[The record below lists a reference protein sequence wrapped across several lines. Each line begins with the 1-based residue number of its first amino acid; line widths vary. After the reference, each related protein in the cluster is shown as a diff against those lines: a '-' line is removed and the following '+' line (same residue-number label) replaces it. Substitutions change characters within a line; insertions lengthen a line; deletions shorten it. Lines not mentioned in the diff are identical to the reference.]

1 MSTHFAPAA
10 TAGTAAGIP
19 AVPLTGPEARK
30 AFVLSHL
37 ATSGCGLEIAPYF
50 NPLVDRAKHE
60 VFYVDC
66 IDNDEIQ
73 RKAADNP
80 GAKGQYVPRIDA
92 VWVPGR
98 PLSQCVGGR
107 KFAYAVA
114 SHVMEHVPNP
124 LGWLGEIL
132 DCVEVGGRVAIMLP
146 TRTQSMDYYRRTTT
160 FGQIVGWSIEKPA
173 RPTPTQ
179 VMDFLSQSFFHRG
192 ERLVEGQMPPFTE
205 VHRHYS
211 DRDAVTFAE
220 FVWKESHYLDVHCSV
235 WTPESFVEVFGRLR
249 DVGLLPCRVI
259 GPFAGFPGAT
269 EAEFLAF
276 LEKTA

>member
-1 MSTHFAPAA
+1 MSTAVAA
-10 TAGTAAGIP
+10 
-19 AVPLTGPEARK
+19 AVSTVAEPLTGAEARK

-37 ATSGCGLEIAPYF
+37 PVSGCGLEIAPYF
-50 NPLVDRAKHE
+50 NPLVDRAKHD

-80 GAKGQYVPRIDA
+80 GAKGRYVPRIDA

-98 PLSQCVGGR
+98 RLADCVGGR

-132 DCVEVGGRVAIMLP
+132 ECVEPGGRVAILLP
-146 TRTQSMDYYRRTTT
+146 TRTQSMDYYRQTTT
-160 FGQIVGWSIEKPA
+160 FGQIVGWSVEKPA

-192 ERLVEGQMPPFTE
+192 EPLDDARMPRFTE
-205 VHRHYS
+205 ATRHYS
-211 DRDAVTFAE
+211 DLDSVRYAH
-220 FVWKESHYLDVHCSV
+220 FVWDQAHYLDVHCSV
-235 WTPESFVEVFGRLR
+235 WTPESFTEVFGRLH
-249 DVGLLPCRVI
+249 DVGLLSCKVI
-259 GPFAGFPGAT
+259 GPFTGFPGAT
-269 EAEFLAF
+269 PAEFCAF

>member
-1 MSTHFAPAA
+1 MSIDVAGD
-10 TAGTAAGIP
+10 TAVSPIA

-37 ATSGCGLEIAPYF
+37 NVKGRGLEIAPYF
-50 NPLVDRAKHE
+50 NPMVDRSKYD

-80 GAKGQYVPRIDA
+80 GAKGRYVPRIDA

-98 PLSQCVGGR
+98 RLADCVGGR

-124 LGWLGEIL
+124 LGWLEEIVE
-132 DCVEVGGRVAIMLP
+132 CVEVGGRVAIMLP
-146 TRTQSMDYYRRTTT
+146 MRTQSMDYYRRTTT

-173 RPTPTQ
+173 IPTPSQ
-179 VMDFLSQSFFHRG
+179 VMDFLSQSFHHLG
-192 ERLVEGQMPPFTE
+192 ETLSEESMPPFTQAR
-205 VHRHYS
+205 RHYT
-211 DRDAVTFAE
+211 DKDAVTYAN
-220 FVWKESHYLDVHCSV
+220 FVWNQKHYLDVHCSV
-235 WTPESFVEVFGRLR
+235 WTPESFSEVFGRLR
-249 DVGLLPCRVI
+249 DVGLLACRVI
-259 GPFAGFPGAT
+259 GPFTGFPGAT
-269 EAEFLAF
+269 HAEFLAF
-276 LEKTA
+276 LEKVA